1 MRAVF
6 QSLKANGAPRW
17 SEGDFPPRPTKKK
30 EETTLETLGK
40 LAALGESV
48 AFKVDCVPKRN
59 ETKKKRKKERK
70 KKERT
75 GRGRRGPRSS
85 RRSGALGQWTG
96 SSSARRRHKGSV
108 PERTGWERVCFVCFF
123 FATAAIV
130 RPCAACDSENERWPA
145 VVTHFSEAKVGALEQ
160 QEAGRL
166 VGRNPCVKNSCF
178 STWRQRPSVSRR

>member
-1 MRAVF
+1 MGRRVGRRAIF
-6 QSLKANGAPRW
+6 RH
-17 SEGDFPPRPTKKK
+17 DR
-30 EETTLETLGK
+30 
-40 LAALGESV
+40 
-48 AFKVDCVPKRN
+48 RR
-59 ETKKKRKKERK
+59 KKRRRPWKRSASWQLWEKASLSKSIAFRKEMKQKKTKERKK